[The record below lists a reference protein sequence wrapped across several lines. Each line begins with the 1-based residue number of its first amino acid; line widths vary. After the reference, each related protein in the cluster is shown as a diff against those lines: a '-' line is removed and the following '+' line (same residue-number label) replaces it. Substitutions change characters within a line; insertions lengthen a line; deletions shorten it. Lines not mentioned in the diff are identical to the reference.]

1 VRSNIGRFI
10 IAALLLSLL
19 ATACGAPA
27 PTAAPTTPPEAPEAT
42 TAPEPTTPPE
52 EPPPAGPSGSIVIVI
67 GNDPSTLDPQFSDD
81 GNEHK
86 INDNVYEHL
95 LTRDPDSGEIL
106 PELAESWEQ
115 IDDTTW
121 RFNLREGI
129 EFHNGEPFNAEA
141 VVFSAERIIDP
152 DFNSEQISFV
162 ASIIGGEVIDDYTVD
177 ILTDGPDPTLPA
189 RMTWLKIVPPMYASE
204 DADQFAQAPV
214 GTGPYKF
221 VEWVR
226 GSHVTLEANED
237 YWGGAPSIGEVT
249 FRPIEEAATRL
260 AALQAGEV
268 DVVTDLIPEYLAQVE
283 NSVAIHGLEFPWIR
297 INTNVEPLNDVR
309 VRQALNYAIDKE
321 ALAEALYGGYAAVA
335 EGQIL
340 TPGHFGYNPDVVAYP
355 YDPDMA
361 MDLLED
367 AGASGATL
375 EFVGE
380 SGRWLKDKELV
391 EAIAAQLEAVGL
403 NIEVNIVEW
412 SDWLDLLFAGAEAA
426 PQLQY
431 SAHDNVLLDADRTLS
446 ALFTTEGSQAAYGN
460 PTVDQ
465 LVLDARTETDV
476 ELREQMYHE
485 AVETIREEAACIFLL
500 NLDNIYG
507 LSPNLQWT
515 PRLDGRIF
523 VKDMTLT
530 G

>member
-1 VRSNIGRFI
+1 MRAKLATLLV
-10 IAALLLSLL
+10 AVLLVALLAS
-19 ATACGAPA
+19 ACGTPA
-27 PTAAPTTPPEAPEAT
+27 PPPPPEATTPPEATAPPEAT
-42 TAPEPTTPPE
+42 TPP
-52 EPPPAGPSGSIVIVI
+52 EPPPPEGPSGSIVIVI
-67 GNDPSTLDPQFSDD
+67 GGDPSTLDPQYSDD

-95 LTRDPDSGEIL
+95 LTRDPDTGAIL

-115 IDDTTW
+115 TDDTTW
-121 RFNLREGI
+121 RFNLQENI
-129 EFHNGEPFNAEA
+129 TFHNGEPLNADA

-162 ASIIGGEVIDDYTVD
+162 ASITGGEAVDEYTVD
-177 ILTDGPDPTLPA
+177 IFTDGPDPTLPA
-189 RMTWLKIVPPMYASE
+189 RMTWLKIVPPIYTTE
-204 DADQFAQAPV
+204 DPDLFEQSPV

-221 VEWVR
+221 VEWAR
-226 GSHVTLEANED
+226 GSHVTLEANAD
-237 YWGGAPSIGEVT
+237 YWGGAPTIGEVT

-268 DVVTDLIPEYLAQVE
+268 DVVTDLIPEYLDQVE

-297 INTNVEPLNDVR
+297 INTNVEPLTDIR

-340 TPGHFGYNPDVVAYP
+340 TAGHFGYNPDVVAYP
-355 YDPDMA
+355 YDPDKA
-361 MDLLED
+361 MELLDE

-375 EFVGE
+375 ELIGE

-391 EAIAAQLEAVGL
+391 EAVATQLEAVGL
-403 NIEVNIVEW
+403 DIDVNIVEW

-426 PQLQY
+426 PDLQY

-446 ALFTTEGSQAAYGN
+446 ALFTTDGSQAAYGN
-460 PTVDQ
+460 PDVDQ
-465 LVLDARTETDV
+465 LVLDGRTETDV
-476 ELREQMYHE
+476 DLRQQMYHE

-507 LSPNLQWT
+507 LNPNLEWS

-523 VKDMTLT
+523 VKSMTLT
-530 G
+530 E

>member
-1 VRSNIGRFI
+1 
-10 IAALLLSLL
+10 
-19 ATACGAPA
+19 
-27 PTAAPTTPPEAPEAT
+27 
-42 TAPEPTTPPE
+42 
-52 EPPPAGPSGSIVIVI
+52 VIVI
-67 GNDPSTLDPQFSDD
+67 GNDPATLDPQAKDD

-86 INDNVYEHL
+86 INDNIYEHL
-95 LTRDPDSGEIL
+95 LTRDPQTGEIL
-106 PELAESWEQ
+106 AELAESWEQ
-115 IDDTTW
+115 VDDTTW
-121 RFNLREGI
+121 RFKLVEGI
-129 EFHNGEPFNAEA
+129 MFHNGEPLNAEA
-141 VVFSAERIIDP
+141 VVYSAERIIDP

-162 ASIIGGEVIDDYTVD
+162 ASITGGEVVDEYTVD

-189 RMTWLKIVPPMYASE
+189 RMTWLKIVPPVYASA
-204 DADQFAQAPV
+204 DIDQFEQAPV

-226 GSHVTLEANED
+226 GSHVTLEANVD
-237 YWGGAPSIGEVT
+237 YWGGAPDIGEVT

-283 NSVAIHGLEFPWIR
+283 KSVAVHGLEFPWIR
-297 INTNVEPLNDVR
+297 INTNIEPLNDVR
-309 VRQALNYAIDKE
+309 VRQALNYAVDKE
-321 ALAEALYGGYAAVA
+321 ALAEALYSGYASVA
-335 EGQIL
+335 EGQML
-340 TPGHFGYNPDVVAYP
+340 TPGHFGYNPSVVAYP

-361 MDLLED
+361 RDLLEE

-375 EFVGE
+375 ELIGE

-391 EAIAAQLEAVGL
+391 EAVAAQLEAVGL
-403 NIEVNIVEW
+403 DIDVNIVEW

-426 PQLQY
+426 PDLQY

-446 ALFTTEGSQAAYGN
+446 GLFTTEGNQAAYGN
-460 PTVDQ
+460 PDVDQ
-465 LVLDARTETDV
+465 LVLDGRSETDV

-485 AVETIREEAACIFLL
+485 AVETIREEAACIFLV

-507 LSPNLQWT
+507 LNPNLEWT

-523 VKDMTLT
+523 VKDMVLSD
-530 G
+530 